1 MAERPQYTA
10 EEVDAAVQALG
21 ADPDRFAHAQEVV
34 QHATPGLRHVL
45 ERALD
50 EGGWFGQAHE
60 EALERV
66 AREGELG
73 DRVAAIRT
81 LVGEETRL
89 GMLVGV
95 TVGFE
100 LARELEVA
108 REAGEAGTGESQRE
122 GS

>member
-21 ADPDRFAHAQEVV
+21 ADPDRFTHAQTVV
-34 QHATPGLRHVL
+34 QHAAPGLRHVL

-50 EGGWFGQAHE
+50 EGGWFGDAHE
-60 EALERV
+60 EALTRV
-66 AREGELG
+66 AREEELAE
-73 DRVAAIRT
+73 RVLAIRT

-100 LARELEVA
+100 LARELDERRRGGA
-108 REAGEAGTGESQRE
+108 
-122 GS
+122 

>member
-1 MAERPQYTA
+1 MADRPNYTS

-21 ADPDRFAHAQEVV
+21 ADPDRFSHAQEVV

-50 EGGWFGQAHE
+50 EGGWFGAAHE
-60 EALERV
+60 EALERI
-66 AREGELG
+66 AREEDLA
-73 DRVAAIRT
+73 DRLLAIRT

-95 TVGFE
+95 TVGFQ
-100 LARELEVA
+100 LARELDERRRGA
-108 REAGEAGTGESQRE
+108 A
-122 GS
+122 

>member
-1 MAERPQYTA
+1 MAERPEYTA

-50 EGGWFGQAHE
+50 EGGWFGAAHE
-60 EALERV
+60 EGLERI
-66 AREGELG
+66 AREEDLAE
-73 DRVAAIRT
+73 RLAAIRT

-95 TVGFE
+95 TVGFQ
-100 LARELEVA
+100 LARELQRR
-108 REAGEAGTGESQRE
+108 REEA
-122 GS
+122 